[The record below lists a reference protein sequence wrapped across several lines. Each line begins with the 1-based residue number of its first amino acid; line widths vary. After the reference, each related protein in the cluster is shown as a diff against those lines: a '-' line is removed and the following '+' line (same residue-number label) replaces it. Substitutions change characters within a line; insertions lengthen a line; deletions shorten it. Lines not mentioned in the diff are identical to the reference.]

1 MVPVRVTFVP
11 CDSTPFTLSLVD
23 GLARRLSRSVVHAA
37 PDGPDFVDSL
47 AGAGVAALPGLVLWV
62 GFAAGAGVALE
73 LAEADG
79 VGVVVSDALV
89 GFSVGALWCAGS
101 PASVRFADED
111 GDGLTWCVDL
121 LCSAGVTSAESLRD
135 VAASAG
141 WAVGVVVGLTLCFL
155 LSLAAELWGL
165 RSWCDASVLACF
177 LAWGGSA
184 VRPEVDR

>member
-1 MVPVRVTFVP
+1 MVPVRATFVP
-11 CDSTPFTLSLVD
+11 CGSTPFTLSLVD
-23 GLARRLSRSVVHAA
+23 GLVRRLSRSVVHAA
-37 PDGPDFVDSL
+37 PVGPDFVDSL

-79 VGVVVSDALV
+79 VGVVIPDALV

-101 PASVRFADED
+101 PVSVGFADED

-121 LCSAGVTSAESLRD
+121 LCSAGVTSAELLRD

-141 WAVGVVVGLTLCFL
+141 RAFGVVGLTLCFL
-155 LSLAAELWGL
+155 LSLTAELWGL